1 MKFTNAAPN
10 DPNVQSGVPLNAKLW
25 PKDIN
30 GKVIVNY
37 AFAPNAFFSKYI
49 FFSSSL
55 FPPFFPPLLFYSY
68 HYVIH

>member
-37 AFAPNAFFSKYI
+37 AFAPNAFSKYI